1 VNVQKQKEVWKKLMP
16 MLKYRDKFIVAGLD
30 KSVDHAL

>member
-1 VNVQKQKEVWKKLMP
+1 MP

-30 KSVDHAL
+30 KSVDHALQKSKIKIYSNA